1 MTTLPSPSLL
11 FTLPNLKFSKTRA
24 QCVNGLLC
32 IHPKCTVKFSSRV
45 NAFTLVANPTTR
57 QVITLPLDQSIDKD
71 FASQLIL
78 DTTLIK
84 MSSKFLAWL
93 CIKVVLI
100 MRSSSGVMPAPPRYL
115 EGVVWNLK
123 HLNLMEIHGCL
134 CLPGH
139 TYNNSRNLKL
149 WILMDYMW
157 EQQKSVVLPSRV
169 IFPLCRVPTGEILL
183 LPYFLDRCVGEAYC
197 DMDTTSSRSLV
208 VMEMPCDPLWGDH
221 TLVDFDI
228 FYSQESF
235 RLLTA
240 VVKRVFA
247 KGAGT
252 EVSFT
257 LSSKYA
263 MDPAKKMY

>member
-1 MTTLPSPSLL
+1 MYQGGSHHEVKVFIVTLHGGLFLLKDTMLWCTMTFCPLL
-11 FTLPNLKFSKTRA
+11 VRRA
-24 QCVNGLLC
+24 FVWMVLFIGHVQLVFLDSMWGL
-32 IHPKCTVKFSSRV
+32 
-45 NAFTLVANPTTR
+45 N
-57 QVITLPLDQSIDKD
+57 
-71 FASQLIL
+71 
-78 DTTLIK
+78 
-84 MSSKFLAWL
+84 
-93 CIKVVLI
+93 
-100 MRSSSGVMPAPPRYL
+100 SSGVMPAPPRYL

-183 LPYFLDRCVGEAYC
+183 LPYFLDRCVGEAYS

-235 RLLTA
+235 RLLSEET
-240 VVKRVFA
+240 
-247 KGAGT
+247 
-252 EVSFT
+252 
-257 LSSKYA
+257 
-263 MDPAKKMY
+263 